1 LDASKPKSLANWKEK
16 KELPYMLLSD
26 PDKKLIG
33 FFGAK
38 KAGAGSGIV
47 RSHVFVAKGGLVEE
61 VNIKVCFYVKLP

>member
-1 LDASKPKSLANWKEK
+1 
-16 KELPYMLLSD
+16 MLLSD